1 VLKTNYRISKNLK
14 VVLAAF
20 LLCAQFLLIVTDAF
34 SIEQDHLFSN
44 ELCTENTLIEL
55 SDAYDLDAGSDCDHC
70 CSCHGHFTHIAFY
83 FDIESSFLKK
93 FPNLV
98 SVYSEATPNR
108 FINQIERPPRI

>member
-1 VLKTNYRISKNLK
+1 
-14 VVLAAF
+14 
-20 LLCAQFLLIVTDAF
+20 VTDAF

-93 FPNLV
+93 SPNLV

>member
-1 VLKTNYRISKNLK
+1 MLKTNYRISKNLK

-83 FDIESSFLKK
+83 FDIVLPSVNETKFVILFLRT
-93 FPNLV
+93 V
-98 SVYSEATPNR
+98 QQTIR
-108 FINQIERPPRI
+108 

>member
-1 VLKTNYRISKNLK
+1 MLKTNYRISKNLK

-55 SDAYDLDAGSDCDHC
+55 SDAYDLDTGSDCDHC
-70 CSCHGHFTHIAFY
+70 CSCTLL
-83 FDIESSFLKK
+83 STK
-93 FPNLV
+93 F
-98 SVYSEATPNR
+98 
-108 FINQIERPPRI
+108 IH

>member
-1 VLKTNYRISKNLK
+1 MLKTNYRISKNLK

-55 SDAYDLDAGSDCDHC
+55 SDAYDLDTGSDCDHC
-70 CSCHGHFTHIAFY
+70 CSCHGHFTHIAFS
-83 FDIESSFLKK
+83 ISLSQLLRLARTKTC
-93 FPNLV
+93 N
-98 SVYSEATPNR
+98 TPYNKCKSKS
-108 FINQIERPPRI
+108 NTER

>member
-1 VLKTNYRISKNLK
+1 MLKTNYRISKNLK

-55 SDAYDLDAGSDCDHC
+55 SDAYDLDTGSDCDHC
-70 CSCHGHFTHIAFY
+70 CCLLYTSPSPRDHTRSRMP
-83 FDIESSFLKK
+83 SS
-93 FPNLV
+93 
-98 SVYSEATPNR
+98 A
-108 FINQIERPPRI
+108 